1 MSGGDKVMEEKQTAD
16 SHAMEACKAALVQ
29 VALSAAQGIGKT
41 PSEQNGFLM
50 AVSAELVARALAYQ
64 SADRR
69 EPIMQMFHDA
79 VLAEA
84 AEQEGKWFP
93 AD

>member
-1 MSGGDKVMEEKQTAD
+1 MENNTKD
-16 SHAMEACKAALVQ
+16 MMETCKASLVQ
-29 VALSAAQGIGKT
+29 VALSTAQGIGKT

-50 AVSAELVARALAYQ
+50 AVSAELVAQALAYQ
-64 SADRR
+64 PAERR

-84 AEQEGKWFP
+84 AEQENNWFP

>member
-1 MSGGDKVMEEKQTAD
+1 MEDKSAD
-16 SHAMEACKAALVQ
+16 SYIMEANKAALVQ
-29 VALSAAQGIGKT
+29 VALDAAKSIGKT

-69 EPIMQMFHDA
+69 EPIMQMFHEA

-84 AEQEGKWFP
+84 VEQENKWFP
-93 AD
+93 SD

>member
-1 MSGGDKVMEEKQTAD
+1 MDKKPIDNDTMD
-16 SHAMEACKAALVQ
+16 SYKDALIQ
-29 VALSAAQGIGKT
+29 VALGMAKGIGET

-50 AVSAELVARALAYQ
+50 AVSAELAARALAYQ
-64 SADRR
+64 SSERR

-84 AEQEGKWFP
+84 ADKEKQWFP